1 MQVEGPATAHRQ
13 AFLKLADVVA
23 TAITKTVC

>member
-1 MQVEGPATAHRQ
+1 MQVEGPATVHRQ
-13 AFLKLADVVA
+13 AFLDLADVVA